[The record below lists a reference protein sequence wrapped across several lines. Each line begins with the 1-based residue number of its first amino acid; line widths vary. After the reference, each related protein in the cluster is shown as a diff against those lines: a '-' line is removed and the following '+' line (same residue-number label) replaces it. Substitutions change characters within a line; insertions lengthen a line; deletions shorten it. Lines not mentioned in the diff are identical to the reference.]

1 MSDKVYSVITDRII
15 ERLRDG
21 VIPWRKP
28 WKAGNLAPQNLVSGH
43 AYRGVN
49 IFTTLSMGYG
59 SPYWL
64 TYKQAQTKG
73 GQVKKG
79 EHATPIV
86 FWKFLSHTEKLT
98 NGETREKQIPMLRY
112 FSVFNS
118 EQIDGIDVPETT
130 EPTEPAD
137 IPTLVDGYLDG
148 GPNLQHVPADRA
160 FYAIVADSITMPES
174 AQFDSVESYY
184 ATLYHELGHSTG
196 HTSRLSR
203 TFGRRMGEPN
213 YAREELVAEMTA
225 AYLCAETGI
234 NPLTEDN
241 SVAYIQRWIQKLQDD
256 PRAVVVA
263 AGAAQKSADLIRGIV
278 KDQKEIAA

>member
-1 MSDKVYSVITDRII
+1 MSDKVYQVISDRII
-15 ERLRDG
+15 ERLQDG

-28 WKAGNLAPQNLVSGH
+28 WKAGNLAPQNLVSGR

-49 IFTTLSMGYG
+49 VFTTLSMGYG

-73 GQVKKG
+73 GQVRKG
-79 EHATPIV
+79 QKATPIV
-86 FWKFLSHTEKLT
+86 FWKFLDVHDTDKPEKT
-98 NGETREKQIPMLRY
+98 KRIPLLRY

-118 EQIDGIDVPETT
+118 EQVDGLDVPALP
-130 EPTEPAD
+130 EPTKPAD
-137 IPTLVDGYLDG
+137 IPTLIDGYLDG
-148 GPNLQHVPADRA
+148 GPALKHVDADRA
-160 FYAIVADSITMPES
+160 FYAILADSITMPES

-203 TFGRRMGEPN
+203 TFGTRHGDKT

-234 NPLTEDN
+234 DPLTEDN
-241 SVAYIQRWIQKLQDD
+241 SVAYIQSWIKDLQDD

-263 AGAAQKSADLIRGIV
+263 AGAAQKSADLIRGIA
-278 KDQKEIAA
+278 KDEKEIAA